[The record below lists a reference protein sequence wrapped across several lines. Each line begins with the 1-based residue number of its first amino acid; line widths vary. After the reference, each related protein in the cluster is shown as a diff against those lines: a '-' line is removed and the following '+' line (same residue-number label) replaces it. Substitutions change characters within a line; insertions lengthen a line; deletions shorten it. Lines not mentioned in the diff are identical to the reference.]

1 MASMA
6 TQEEVNPR
14 YDGKM
19 IWLLVAYGC
28 LAMLLVGYTTGIIN
42 GGLPPIIADL
52 HLDSS
57 QQSNV
62 VSVTTLAAAFSC
74 LAAAPLTSYF
84 GRRPVLGVG
93 SVLFTIGAITCAAAR
108 NFGVL
113 FVGRLV
119 GGVAIGFASVT
130 APMLQGEI
138 APDDIRGLILVLNT
152 LCIVLGQASS
162 STP

>member
-62 VSVTTLAAAFSC
+62 VSVTTLAAEARASPLLSTRM
-74 LAAAPLTSYF
+74 LAIATTVKLRPRDRRRRLRQLLSRSQCDVVRPKKLTVCGRCFLSAGTNPPCARWAASQLQQSTQGTERQCPCC
-84 GRRPVLGVG
+84 
-93 SVLFTIGAITCAAAR
+93 VLFPRA
-108 NFGVL
+108 
-113 FVGRLV
+113 
-119 GGVAIGFASVT
+119 
-130 APMLQGEI
+130 
-138 APDDIRGLILVLNT
+138 
-152 LCIVLGQASS
+152 
-162 STP
+162 